1 MVKKK
6 VAFGLL
12 AMLIASPA
20 LASEKQVYW
29 GDTHLHTNR
38 SFDAFTNR
46 NFSVGPDEAYRFA
59 RGLPVEHPGHK
70 ARVQLETP
78 LDFLVVSDHAEFLG
92 AIRHLYNVGIS
103 TDDMGF
109 VQKLRTWYVQYLIR
123 DAIKKGEGRRFFC
136 ASVARAVRHAAG
148 GHFRVGSGRLG
159 FSDSSCG

>member
-1 MVKKK
+1 M
-6 VAFGLL
+6 
-12 AMLIASPA
+12 
-20 LASEKQVYW
+20 

-92 AIRHLYNVGIS
+92 NIRQLYNVGLP
-103 TDDMGF
+103 TEGWGF
-109 VQKLRTWYVQYLIR
+109 IQKLKLWYAEYLIR
-123 DAIKKGEGRRFFC
+123 DAISTGNGREFFYNQLPDPYDTPQE
-136 ASVARAVRHAAG
+136 AVSDWEENIGTSVYPKLPAIEDQACIDIA
-148 GHFRVGSGRLG
+148 
-159 FSDSSCG
+159 

>member
-1 MVKKK
+1 MKIR
-6 VAFGLL
+6 AAAGILSALL
-12 AMLIASPA
+12 VTQAWAT
-20 LASEKQVYW
+20 EKQILW

-92 AIRHLYNVGIS
+92 NIRHLYNVGIP
-103 TDDMGF
+103 TEGMGF
-109 VQKLRTWYVQYLIR
+109 FQKLR
-123 DAIKKGEGRRFFC
+123 
-136 ASVARAVRHAAG
+136 
-148 GHFRVGSGRLG
+148 SGT
-159 FSDSSCG
+159 FNT

>member
-78 LDFLVVSDHAEFLG
+78 LDFLVVSDHAEFFG

-103 TDDMGF
+103 TDDMG
-109 VQKLRTWYVQYLIR
+109 
-123 DAIKKGEGRRFFC
+123 
-136 ASVARAVRHAAG
+136 
-148 GHFRVGSGRLG
+148 
-159 FSDSSCG
+159 

>member
-1 MVKKK
+1 MIKKK
-6 VAFGLL
+6 VISGLVAL
-12 AMLIASPA
+12 LVALPA

-59 RGLPVEHPGHK
+59 RGIPVEHPGHK

-92 AIRHLYNVGIS
+92 AIRHLYNVGDLTSRGPRSPMKS
-103 TDDMGF
+103 TTF
-109 VQKLRTWYVQYLIR
+109 LET
-123 DAIKKGEGRRFFC
+123 F
-136 ASVARAVRHAAG
+136 
-148 GHFRVGSGRLG
+148 
-159 FSDSSCG
+159 